1 MGVYNILMK
10 AFLTPFIL
18 YTAALIYGKISEI
31 VPYQYSI
38 YFTLGFLV
46 TVIFSVVRILTY
58 DFEKL

>member
-1 MGVYNILMK
+1 MGLYNILIK

-18 YTAALIYGKISEI
+18 YMVALIYSKVSEI
-31 VPYQYSI
+31 IPYQHSI

-46 TVIFSVVRILTY
+46 TVMFLVVRILTY